1 MTLPEASAAQANVVL
16 NDVSLPAMVLKETAL
31 ENNLGVMARYSAENG
46 FLLAPHGKTTMAP
59 ELFRRQLAAGAWGIT
74 VANTDQAAV
83 AFRSGAARVLVANQV
98 VGRAAAQAVVDQLD
112 AGGGGGAREL
122 YCLVDSVPGVELLSA
137 NLERAGLQGHLG
149 VLIELGVPGGRT
161 GVRTSD
167 QGVAVARAVA
177 ASSQLL
183 LVGTEGFEGLLAAD
197 RSSAALETVDQY
209 LGDLRS
215 LTVLLA
221 KEHAFPGPGPVL
233 VSAGG
238 SRYFDRV
245 AQVLGSGRYEGLE
258 VRLVVRSGSYLVHDH
273 GTYAEASPLVPGA
286 WGGGSLVPALEVWA
300 DVLSVPE
307 AGRVIV
313 GMGKRDVPYDI
324 GLPIPLH
331 LVRGHSGHLE
341 PFAGGDLTRLDDQ
354 HGYLQVGPGQ
364 APAAPGDRIGFGIS
378 HPCTAFDKW
387 REVLLVNDDYEV
399 LGLIPTFFH

>member
-1 MTLPEASAAQANVVL
+1 VTLPEASAAQANVVL

-31 ENNLGVMARYSAENG
+31 ENNLAVMARYSAENE

-83 AFRSGAARVLVANQV
+83 AFRSGAARVLVASQV
-98 VGRAAAQAVVDQLD
+98 VGRAAGQAVVDQLD
-112 AGGGGGAREL
+112 EGAREL

-137 NLERAGLQGHLG
+137 NLERAGLHDRVG
-149 VLIELGVPGGRT
+149 VFIELGVRGGRT
-161 GVRTSD
+161 GVRSSD
-167 QGVAVARAVA
+167 QALAVAQAVA
-177 ASSQLL
+177 ASPQLL
-183 LVGTEGFEGLLAAD
+183 LVGTEGFEGLLASD
-197 RSSAALETVDQY
+197 RSPAALETVDRY
-209 LGDLRS
+209 LDDLRS

-258 VRLVVRSGSYLVHDH
+258 VRLVVRSGCYLVHDH
-273 GTYAEASPLVPGA
+273 GTYAGASPLVPGA

-300 DVLSVPE
+300 EVLSVPE
-307 AGRVIV
+307 AGHVIV

-331 LVRGHSGHLE
+331 LVRGHDGHLE
-341 PFAGGDLTRLDDQ
+341 PCAGGDLTRLDDQ
-354 HGYLQVGPGQ
+354 HGYLQVSPGQ
-364 APAAPGDRIGFGIS
+364 APVTPGDRIGFGIS

-399 LGLIPTFFH
+399 LDHIATFFH

>member
-16 NDVSLPAMVLKETAL
+16 NDLSLPAMVLKETAL
-31 ENNLGVMARYSAENG
+31 ENNLAVMARYSAENG

-98 VGRAAAQAVVDQLD
+98 VGRAAGRAVVDQLD
-112 AGGGGGAREL
+112 QGAREL

-137 NLERAGLQGHLG
+137 NLEGAGLHDRIG
-149 VLIELGVPGGRT
+149 VFIELGVRGRRT
-161 GVRTSD
+161 GVRSSD
-167 QGVAVARAVA
+167 QALAVAQAVA
-177 ASSQLL
+177 ASPQLL
-183 LVGTEGFEGLLAAD
+183 LVGTEGFEGLLASD
-197 RSSAALETVDQY
+197 RSPAALETVDRY
-209 LGDLRS
+209 LDDLRS

-258 VRLVVRSGSYLVHDH
+258 VRLVVRSGCYLVHDH
-273 GTYAEASPLVPGA
+273 GTYAGASPLVPGA

-300 DVLSVPE
+300 EVLSVPE
-307 AGRVIV
+307 TGHVIV

-331 LVRGHSGHLE
+331 LVRGYDGRLE

-354 HGYLQVGPGQ
+354 HGYLQVRPGQ
-364 APAAPGDRIGFGIS
+364 APVAPGDRIGFGIS

-399 LGLIPTFFH
+399 LDHIATFFH

>member
-1 MTLPEASAAQANVVL
+1 ML
-16 NDVSLPAMVLKETAL
+16 NDISLPAPVLKETAL
-31 ENNLGVMARYSAENG
+31 ANNLTVMARYSAENG
-46 FLLAPHGKTTMAP
+46 FLLAPHCKTTMAP

-98 VGRAAAQAVVDQLD
+98 VGRAAGQAVVEQLD
-112 AGGGGGAREL
+112 EGGREL

-137 NLERAGLQGHLG
+137 NLARAGLRDRIG
-149 VLIELGVPGGRT
+149 VFIELGVRGGRT

-167 QGVAVARAVA
+167 QALAVARAVA

-197 RSSAALETVDQY
+197 RSPEALEAVDQY
-209 LGDLRS
+209 LDDLRS

-245 AQVLGSGRYEGLE
+245 AQVLRSGRYEGLD
-258 VRLVVRSGSYLVHDH
+258 VRLVVRSGCYLVHDH
-273 GTYAEASPLVPGA
+273 GTYAGASPLVPGA
-286 WGGGSLVPALEVWA
+286 WAAGSLVPALEVWA
-300 DVLSVPE
+300 EVLSVPE
-307 AGRVIV
+307 AGHVIV

-331 LVRGHSGHLE
+331 LVRGHGGHME

-364 APAAPGDRIGFGIS
+364 APVGPGDRIGFGIS

-399 LGLIPTFFH
+399 LDHIPTFFH